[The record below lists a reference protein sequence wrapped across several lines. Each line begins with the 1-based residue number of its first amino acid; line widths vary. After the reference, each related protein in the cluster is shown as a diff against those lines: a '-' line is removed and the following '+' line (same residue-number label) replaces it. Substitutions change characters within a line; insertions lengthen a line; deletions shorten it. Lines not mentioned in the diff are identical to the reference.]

1 MFMILILFPAG
12 YLINI
17 PYSYLAGNERPFELS
32 FLVYF
37 QGVSLFIFWF
47 FWELIVDRDHP
58 RPSRKLIASFWYF
71 LCYWLSPIA
80 LNGLAILLHAWE
92 YTESAAL
99 VFEHRYT
106 TLWATI
112 LVALCFFMA
121 QRIWVQQRVH

>member
-1 MFMILILFPAG
+1 MFMILILLPAG
-12 YLINI
+12 YVINI
-17 PYSYLAGNERPFELS
+17 PYAYLAGNEDPFELN
-32 FLVYF
+32 FLTYF
-37 QGVSLFIFWF
+37 QGVSLFIVWF
-47 FWELIVDRDHP
+47 FWELIVDREHP
-58 RPSRKLIASFWYF
+58 RPSPRLRASFWYF

-80 LNGLAILLHAWE
+80 LNGFAILLRAREHNE
-92 YTESAAL
+92 LAAL